1 MNCALCINKK
11 VISLIFPLL
20 AVTAFAQDP
29 AAEILSIISDQAS
42 SPLDFV
48 SAPVPAPAKG
58 GVADEIGVLDLLS
71 GKVDGDDE
79 MGALDFISSGF
90 FAGTGALDFI
100 SATASAPSFFT
111 AANGFGMGG
120 GAMLL
125 PFATQRITSGF
136 GYRPKFGRM
145 HKGIDIAMTVG
156 DTVRVPLA
164 GTVRKVSYE
173 ARGYGHYVTVVHDDG
188 METRYAHLSQTLV
201 MPGQRLE
208 AGEPIALSGNS
219 GNSTGPHLHFE
230 TRYLGAAVNPAE
242 IFSLSASP
250 ISGASDAG
258 MYIGYGMNGM
268 TDSNR
273 ADVANL
279 DYGANV
285 VGASKRTYI
294 VRQGDTLEK
303 ISRKT
308 GVPVFRLCQ
317 LNFITES
324 APLES
329 GRMLK
334 IR

>member
-1 MNCALCINKK
+1 M
-11 VISLIFPLL
+11 SLIFPLL

-29 AAEILSIISDQAS
+29 AAEILSIISNQAS

-48 SAPVPAPAKG
+48 SAPAKG
-58 GVADEIGVLDLLS
+58 AVDNETGVLDLIS
-71 GKVDGDDE
+71 GKGGGDDE
-79 MGALDFISSGF
+79 MGALDFISSGS

-125 PFATQRITSGF
+125 PFVTQRITSGF

-201 MPGQRLE
+201 MPGQRLD

-242 IFSLSASP
+242 IFSLSTSP

-258 MYIGYGMNGM
+258 IYVGYGMNGM
-268 TDSNR
+268 ADSSR
-273 ADVANL
+273 AGVANS
-279 DYGANV
+279 DRGTNGV
-285 VGASKRTYI
+285 NASKRTYI

-308 GVPVFRLCQ
+308 GVPVLRLCQ

-334 IR
+334 LR

>member
-11 VISLIFPLL
+11 VMSLIFPLL

-29 AAEILSIISDQAS
+29 AAEILTIISDQAS

-48 SAPVPAPAKG
+48 SAPASVKG
-58 GVADEIGVLDLLS
+58 GVADEMGVLDLLS
-71 GKVDGDDE
+71 GKGGDDDE
-79 MGALDFISSGF
+79 MGALDFISSESF
-90 FAGTGALDFI
+90 VGTGALDFI

-120 GAMLL
+120 GMLL

-201 MPGQRLE
+201 MPGQRLD

-250 ISGASDAG
+250 MYGTSDAG
-258 MYIGYGMNGM
+258 SYFGYGINGIAG
-268 TDSNR
+268 SSR
-273 ADVANL
+273 AGVANP
-279 DYGANV
+279 DRGAKG

>member
-48 SAPVPAPAKG
+48 SAPAPAKG
-58 GVADEIGVLDLLS
+58 GVADEMGVLDLLS

-273 ADVANL
+273 AGVANL

>member
-1 MNCALCINKK
+1 MNCALCISKR
-11 VISLIFPLL
+11 VVSLIFPLL
-20 AVTAFAQDP
+20 AVTALAQDP
-29 AAEILSIISDQAS
+29 AAEILTIVSDRAS

-48 SAPVPAPAKG
+48 SAPAPAKG
-58 GVADEIGVLDLLS
+58 GVADEMSVLDLLS

-90 FAGTGALDFI
+90 FAGTQALDFI

-273 ADVANL
+273 AGVANP